1 MSPFGSSS
9 LCVLRSKVQQCYD
22 GFDGTLMGVRSQRHS
37 RKFGSVN
44 RALTGKQATHVVN
57 PQHIPVIEFDYATD
71 TPGPKIS
78 MMVATD
84 LNSWINFC
92 CCGKEKGGQDDYVI
106 QENIDRLG
114 LKRDQELSTLDVAN
128 AFI

>member
-22 GFDGTLMGVRSQRHS
+22 GFDGTLMGVRSQR
-37 RKFGSVN
+37 
-44 RALTGKQATHVVN
+44 ALTKIWIGQQSPDGKQATHVVN

-71 TPGPKIS
+71 TPGGPKIS

-84 LNSWINFC
+84 SIHGSIFA
-92 CCGKEKGGQDDYVI
+92 V
-106 QENIDRLG
+106 
-114 LKRDQELSTLDVAN
+114 VARRKV
-128 AFI
+128 ARTIM

>member
-1 MSPFGSSS
+1 M
-9 LCVLRSKVQQCYD
+9 
-22 GFDGTLMGVRSQRHS
+22 RSQR
-37 RKFGSVN
+37 
-44 RALTGKQATHVVN
+44 ALTKIWIGQQSPDGKQATHVVN

-71 TPGPKIS
+71 TPGGPKIS
-78 MMVATD
+78 ID
-84 LNSWINFC
+84 GCDRLNSWINFC
-92 CCGKEKGGQDDYVI
+92 CCGKEKSGQDDYVI